1 MIMEL
6 LLLISRVEQLLFGV
20 VNYNKYKFH
29 HLTFI
34 IISASIVH
42 KDKGSAGLASID
54 ISQIPFPPISRA
66 RELLINMPAC
76 LMLSHISLHLLE
88 LELIQE
94 CLIC

>member
-34 IISASIVH
+34 ISASIVR

-76 LMLSHISLHLLE
+76 LMLSHISLNLLE